1 VTDRDRAEGDPPGS
15 APPCSG
21 ARGPRFSYS
30 RESSGESKEPPSGQF
45 QAWSPVQTASE
56 VLAKRWKSVIIWLLG
71 RRRRRFNELAS
82 HLPGITPKVLTEQ
95 LRELERDGLI
105 ERSVIRGG
113 AKHVEYALTAIGE
126 TLRPILE
133 QLQQWGRE
141 YQATRSEKVLERERE
156 LGAAKH
162 ADGHRQPSPPRAE
175 RDGPRDHQSENG
187 RSPH

>member
-1 VTDRDRAEGDPPGS
+1 MTDRDRAEGDLSGS
-15 APPCSG
+15 TPRSSG

-56 VLAKRWKSVIIWLLG
+56 ILSKRWKSVIIWLLG

-141 YQATRSEKVLERERE
+141 YQATRSERVLERERE
-156 LGAAKH
+156 LSDVEQ
-162 ADGHRQPSPPRAE
+162 ADGRRQPLPPRTAHDE
-175 RDGPRDHQSENG
+175 PRGHQSENG
-187 RSPH
+187 RSPR